1 MNVISNKSLKRYMKK
16 YNNINNTMSSS
27 TFKHCT
33 KQNSSTLLRY
43 QDGMNREKVLWMFI
57 FIKASLAF
65 FEYIPN
71 NVWLLDDFYEEF
83 ERHNVTMNSLNES
96 VFQPL
101 QRQLQKNSEYLEH
114 ITTEILK
121 NTPIELNDK
130 LSNRACVLFDNYNDN
145 ETSIRIPI
153 YFRPLLIHYIRITE

>member
-1 MNVISNKSLKRYMKK
+1 
-16 YNNINNTMSSS
+16 MS
-27 TFKHCT
+27 TAFRHCT
-33 KQNSSTLLRY
+33 KQNSSALLRY
-43 QDGMNREKVLWMFI
+43 QDGMNREQVLWMFI
-57 FIKASLAF
+57 FIKASLSF

-101 QRQLQKNSEYLEH
+101 QRQLQKNDEYLEH
-114 ITTEILK
+114 IITEILK

-130 LSNRACVLFDNYNDN
+130 LSNRACVLLDNYNDN
-145 ETSIRIPI
+145 
-153 YFRPLLIHYIRITE
+153 

>member
-1 MNVISNKSLKRYMKK
+1 MKK

-27 TFKHCT
+27 VFSHCT
-33 KQNSSTLLRY
+33 KQNSNALLRY
-43 QDGMNREKVLWMFI
+43 QDGMNREQFLWMFV

-83 ERHNVTMNSLNES
+83 ETQNISMNSLNES

-101 QRQLQKNSEYLEH
+101 RVQVQKNSEYLEH
-114 ITTEILK
+114 IITEVLRTTPL
-121 NTPIELNDK
+121 IELNDK
-130 LSNRACVLFDNYNDN
+130 LSNRACVLFDNYNVHFTN
-145 ETSIRIPI
+145 IETRISIPI
-153 YFRPLLIHYIRITE
+153 YFRPILKHYE

>member
-1 MNVISNKSLKRYMKK
+1 
-16 YNNINNTMSSS
+16 MSTVFS
-27 TFKHCT
+27 HCT
-33 KQNSSTLLRY
+33 KQNSSALFRY

-57 FIKASLAF
+57 FIKASHAF
-65 FEYIPN
+65 FEYIPK

-101 QRQLQKNSEYLEH
+101 IRQLQKNSEYLKH
-114 ITTEILK
+114 IITEILS
-121 NTPIELNDK
+121 TAPIELNDK

-153 YFRPLLIHYIRITE
+153 YFRPILVHYIRITE

>member
-1 MNVISNKSLKRYMKK
+1 MV
-16 YNNINNTMSSS
+16 
-27 TFKHCT
+27 
-33 KQNSSTLLRY
+33 
-43 QDGMNREKVLWMFI
+43 
-57 FIKASLAF
+57 IKASLAF

-101 QRQLQKNSEYLEH
+101 QRQLQKNDEYLEH
-114 ITTEILK
+114 IITEILK

-145 ETSIRIPI
+145 ETSIHIPI
-153 YFRPLLIHYIRITE
+153 YFRPILLQYIRITE

>member
-1 MNVISNKSLKRYMKK
+1 
-16 YNNINNTMSSS
+16 MSSVFS
-27 TFKHCT
+27 HCT
-33 KQNSSTLLRY
+33 KQNSSALLRY
-43 QDGMNREKVLWMFI
+43 QDGMNREQVLWMFI
-57 FIKASLAF
+57 FIKASIAF
-65 FEYIPN
+65 FKYIPN

-101 QRQLQKNSEYLEH
+101 IRQLQKNSEYLKH
-114 ITTEILK
+114 IITEILS
-121 NTPIELNDK
+121 TAPIELNDK

-153 YFRPLLIHYIRITE
+153 YFRPILVHYIRITE